1 MTRGR
6 FFKSLLGLLVA
17 PKLLS
22 EINFDKKL
30 PVSTDACISQIEFE
44 QRYGNSGYFID
55 YDYVYSV
62 ERGEVT
68 NLSIKDKVL
77 GINQDCI
84 GYFS

>member
-22 EINFDKKL
+22 EICFDKKL
-30 PVSTDACISQIEFE
+30 PVSEDACISKIEFE
-44 QRYGNSGYFID
+44 QQYGNSGYFID
-55 YDYVYSV
+55 YNYVYSV